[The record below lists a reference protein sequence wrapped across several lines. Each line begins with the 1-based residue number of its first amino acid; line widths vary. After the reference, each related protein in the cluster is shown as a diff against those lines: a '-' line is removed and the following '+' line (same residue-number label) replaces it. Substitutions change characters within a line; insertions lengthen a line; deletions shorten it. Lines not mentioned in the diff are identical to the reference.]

1 MFILFDWDLAK
12 AKEYGQSEHLQAKMR
27 EGGVTAPPQIFFM
40 NEVGPIPS

>member
-1 MFILFDWDLAK
+1 VFILFDWDLAK